1 MPTASDHIQE
11 RGECLQHVAVLLII
25 EADLADGVAVF
36 EFIEEEIFRLRNV
49 LYQGVADE
57 GDAHAVAGEVEFM
70 GSDPLTKLDSC
81 HEIFI

>member
-1 MPTASDHIQE
+1 MPTASDHLQE
-11 RGECLQHVAVLLII
+11 CGECLRHVAVLLII

-49 LYQGVADE
+49 LDQGVADE

-70 GSDPLTKLDSC
+70 GSDPLTKLDSS

>member
-1 MPTASDHIQE
+1 MPTASDHLQE
-11 RGECLQHVAVLLII
+11 RGKCPRHVAVLLII

-49 LYQGVADE
+49 LDQGVADE
-57 GDAHAVAGEVEFM
+57 GDVHAVAGEVEFM